1 MKPLHK
7 ISLAFCFIVL
17 CACSR
22 DQPDRSLES
31 ILERNG
37 LTVLIRANSSDYFI
51 HRGFPKGFQLEL
63 TQLFADYLGVN
74 LRIVSTDESE
84 VPLQVIRNE
93 NIDIIA
99 SNITIIETGKE
110 SICFT
115 PFETKCRVAWG
126 IPCGSDSLAQVMIP
140 WIYSIS
146 QTREFKSLC
155 LKYHIQPL
163 RSYPQCDSTSLEIT
177 RLSPY
182 DDAIKTYAE
191 RLDWDWR
198 LLASLIYQESNFFPD
213 AVSWK
218 GAIGLM
224 QLMPDVAEK
233 YDITL
238 ESSPEEQI
246 LAGVKFLQ
254 EIGRILPSDIPDS
267 ARIPFMLAAYNV
279 GLGHVLDARRLAVAN
294 DKNPN
299 IWFDHV
305 DVELLK
311 KYDRSIVRDSIIR
324 HGFARGHETY
334 NFVREIFERWQ
345 HYQNLIK

>member
-1 MKPLHK
+1 
-7 ISLAFCFIVL
+7 
-17 CACSR
+17 
-22 DQPDRSLES
+22 LEN
-31 ILERNG
+31 ILERNE

-84 VPLQVIRNE
+84 ISLQIIRDE

-99 SNITIIETGKE
+99 SHITIIETGE
-110 SICFT
+110 ISICFT
-115 PFETKCRVAWG
+115 PFETEHRVAWG
-126 IPCGSDSLAQVMIP
+126 ILCSSDSLAQVMIP

-146 QTREFKSLC
+146 QTRKFKSLC
-155 LKYHIQPL
+155 LKYHIQP
-163 RSYPQCDSTSLEIT
+163 RRNYPQCDSTSLEIT
-177 RLSPY
+177 RLSPF
-182 DDAIKTYAE
+182 DDAIKKYAK

-213 AVSWK
+213 VVSWK

-233 YDITL
+233 YDVTL

-246 LAGVKFLQ
+246 LAGVRYLQ
-254 EIGRILPSDIPDS
+254 EIRRILPVEIPES
-267 ARIPFMLAAYNV
+267 EHIQFMLAAYNV
-279 GLGHVLDARRLAVAN
+279 GLGHILDARRLAVVN
-294 DKNPN
+294 DKDPN